1 MPKLPPLVPT
11 LGLDFGTT
19 NTVAAIADPNVPGG
33 ARSLRFPDVDTVH
46 SVFRSALDFWP
57 EGRGSARR
65 VAVEA
70 GPWAIR
76 HFVESPEGSRFLQS
90 FKTFAASPSFRST
103 NVHGR
108 SFRFDDLLETF
119 LGRLAAHAEA
129 TDRPLPRRLIAGRPV
144 AYAGAAPDP
153 ALAEARYDAAF
164 GKAGFEEIHY
174 VFEPVAAAF
183 WFAQGLTRDATV
195 LVADF
200 GGGTSDFSVVR
211 FTVGA
216 DGVRAHPLSQSGV
229 GIAGDG
235 FDYRIIDRV
244 VSPKLGKHARYRSW
258 DKWLDVP
265 AHWFTNFAR
274 WNQLAVMKSPETI
287 RELEK
292 LAAAADDPAGLEKLI
307 EMIEDDLGWPLYKA
321 VSETKAA
328 LSQSEAATLA
338 FHHGSIHIEA
348 TVGRA
353 DFETWIADDLAR
365 IDEAVAAAIAAS
377 GLPEKEIDKV
387 FLTGGTS
394 FVPAVRRL
402 FARRFG
408 EARLETGEQLLSIA
422 YGLALIGAE
431 EDVERWTV
439 RETARAA

>member
-1 MPKLPPLVPT
+1 MPKLPLAPA

-19 NTVAAIADPNVPGG
+19 NTVAALVDPTAPGG
-33 ARSLRFPDVDTVH
+33 ARSIRFPDGAETH

-57 EGRGSARR
+57 EGRGRER
-65 VAVEA
+65 HIAVEA

-103 NVHGR
+103 NVHGK
-108 SFRFDDLLETF
+108 SFRFEDLLATF
-119 LGRLAAHAEA
+119 LGRLADHIDAG
-129 TDRPLPRRLIAGRPV
+129 DLPLPRRLIAGRPV
-144 AYAGAAPDP
+144 TYAGAAPDP
-153 ALAEARYDAAF
+153 AVAEARYDAAF
-164 GKAGFEEIHY
+164 AAGGFDEIHY
-174 VFEPVAAAF
+174 VHEPVAAAF
-183 WFAQGLTRDATV
+183 WFARRLTRDATV

-216 DGVRAHPLSQSGV
+216 DGVRAHPLASSGV
-229 GIAGDG
+229 GVAGDG

-244 VSPKLGKHARYRSW
+244 VSPKLGKHARYKSW

-292 LAAAADDPAGLEKLI
+292 LAASADDPQGLEKLI

-321 VSETKAA
+321 VSEVKAA
-328 LSQSEAATLA
+328 LSMAEEARLA
-338 FHHGSIHIEA
+338 FHHGSIHIDA
-348 TVGRA
+348 RVTRA

-365 IDEAVAAAIAAS
+365 IDAAVDAAITAS
-377 GLPEKEIDKV
+377 GVAPREIDKV

-402 FARRFG
+402 FVNRFG
-408 EARLETGEQLLSIA
+408 EDRLETGEQLLSIA
-422 YGLALIGAE
+422 FGLALIGAE
-431 EDVERWTV
+431 EDLERWTV

>member
-1 MPKLPPLVPT
+1 MSKPMPVRA

-19 NTVAAIADPNVPGG
+19 NTVAALVDPTTPGG
-33 ARSLRFPDVDTVH
+33 ARSLRFPDGDTVH

-57 EGRGSARR
+57 EGRGRDRR
-65 VAVEA
+65 IAVEA

-103 NVHGR
+103 NVHGK
-108 SFRFDDLLETF
+108 SFRFEDLLATF
-119 LGRLAAHAEA
+119 LAKVADHVDPAEG
-129 TDRPLPRRLIAGRPV
+129 PLPRRLIAGRPV

-153 ALAEARYDAAF
+153 AVAETRYDAAF
-164 GKAGFEEIHY
+164 AAAGFDEIHY
-174 VFEPVAAAF
+174 VHEPVAAAF

-200 GGGTSDFSVVR
+200 GGGTSDFSVVH
-211 FTVGA
+211 FDVGPQ
-216 DGVRAHPLSQSGV
+216 GVRARPLSQAGV

-235 FDYRIIDRV
+235 FDYRIIDKV

-274 WNQLAVMKSPETI
+274 WNQLAVMKTPETI

-292 LAAAADDPAGLEKLI
+292 LAAAADDPGALEKLI

-321 VSETKAA
+321 VSEAKAA
-328 LSQSEAATLA
+328 LSTVEEAKLA
-338 FHHGSIHIEA
+338 FHHGSIHIDA
-348 TVGRA
+348 TLRRT
-353 DFETWIADDLAR
+353 DFESWISDDLIR
-365 IDEAVAAAIAAS
+365 IDEAVETAIAAS
-377 GLPEKEIDKV
+377 GVAPGEIDKV

-402 FARRFG
+402 FVRRIG
-408 EARLETGEQLLSIA
+408 EARIETGEQLLSIA
-422 YGLALIGAE
+422 YGLALIGME

-439 RETARAA
+439 RETPRAA

>member
-1 MPKLPPLVPT
+1 MPKLPLAPA

-19 NTVAAIADPNVPGG
+19 NTVAALVDPTAPGG
-33 ARSLRFPDVDTVH
+33 ARSIRFPDGAETH

-57 EGRGSARR
+57 EGRGRER
-65 VAVEA
+65 HIAVEA

-103 NVHGR
+103 NVHGK
-108 SFRFDDLLETF
+108 SFRFEDLLATF
-119 LGRLAAHAEA
+119 LGRLADHIDAG
-129 TDRPLPRRLIAGRPV
+129 DLPLPRRLIAGRPV
-144 AYAGAAPDP
+144 TYAGAAPDP
-153 ALAEARYDAAF
+153 AVAETRYDAAF
-164 GKAGFEEIHY
+164 AAGGFDEIHY
-174 VFEPVAAAF
+174 VHEPVAAAF
-183 WFAQGLTRDATV
+183 WFARRLTRDATV

-216 DGVRAHPLSQSGV
+216 DGVRAHPLASSGV
-229 GIAGDG
+229 GVAGDG
-235 FDYRIIDRV
+235 FDYRIIDKV
-244 VSPKLGKHARYRSW
+244 VSPKLGKHARYKSW

-292 LAAAADDPAGLEKLI
+292 LAASADDPQGLEKLI

-321 VSETKAA
+321 VSEVKAA
-328 LSQSEAATLA
+328 LSMAEEARLA
-338 FHHGSIHIEA
+338 FHHGSIHIDA
-348 TVGRA
+348 RVTRA

-365 IDEAVAAAIAAS
+365 IDAAVDAAITAS
-377 GLPEKEIDKV
+377 GVAPREIDKV

-402 FARRFG
+402 FVNRFG
-408 EARLETGEQLLSIA
+408 EDRLETGEQLLSIA
-422 YGLALIGAE
+422 FGLALIGAE
-431 EDVERWTV
+431 EDLERWTV

>member
-1 MPKLPPLVPT
+1 MSKPAPVRS

-19 NTVAAIADPNVPGG
+19 NTVAAIVDPAAPGG
-33 ARSLRFPDVDTVH
+33 ARSLVFPDGDAAH

-57 EGRGSARR
+57 EGRGRERR
-65 VAVEA
+65 IEVEA

-76 HFVESPEGSRFLQS
+76 HFVESPDGSRFLQS

-108 SFRFDDLLETF
+108 SFRFEDLLSTF
-119 LGRLAAHAEA
+119 LDRLATHVDGA
-129 TDRPLPRRLIAGRPV
+129 DLPLPRRLVAGRPV
-144 AYAGAAPDP
+144 AFAGAAPDP
-153 ALAEARYDAAF
+153 ALAETRYDAAF
-164 GKAGFEEIHY
+164 TKAGFEEIHY

-235 FDYRIIDRV
+235 FDYRIIDKV
-244 VSPKLGKHARYRSW
+244 VSPKLGKYSRYKSW

-274 WNQLAVMKSPETI
+274 WNQLAVMKSPETL

-292 LAAAADDPAGLEKLI
+292 LAASADDPSGLEKLI

-321 VSETKAA
+321 VSEVKAA
-328 LSQSEAATLA
+328 LSRVEAAPLA
-338 FHHGSIHIEA
+338 FHHGSIHIDA
-348 TVGRA
+348 TVKRA
-353 DFETWIADDLAR
+353 DFEDWIADDLAR
-365 IDEAVAAAIAAS
+365 IEEAVEASIATS
-377 GLPEKEIDKV
+377 GVSPAEIDKV

-408 EARLETGEQLLSIA
+408 EDRLETGDQLLSIA
-422 YGLALIGAE
+422 YGLALIGEE
-431 EDVERWTV
+431 EDIERWTV
-439 RETARAA
+439 RETERAA

>member
-1 MPKLPPLVPT
+1 MSKPAPVRS

-19 NTVAAIADPNVPGG
+19 NTVAAIVDPAAPGG
-33 ARSLRFPDVDTVH
+33 ARSLVFPDGDAAH

-57 EGRGSARR
+57 EGRGRDRR
-65 VAVEA
+65 IEVEA

-76 HFVESPEGSRFLQS
+76 HFVESPDGSRFLQS

-108 SFRFDDLLETF
+108 SFRFEDLLSTF
-119 LGRLAAHAEA
+119 LDRLATHVDAA
-129 TDRPLPRRLIAGRPV
+129 DLPLPRRLVAGRPV
-144 AYAGAAPDP
+144 AFAGAAPDP
-153 ALAEARYDAAF
+153 ALAETRYDAAF
-164 GKAGFEEIHY
+164 TKAGFEEIHY

-235 FDYRIIDRV
+235 FDYRIIDKV
-244 VSPKLGKHARYRSW
+244 VSPKLGKYSRYKSW

-274 WNQLAVMKSPETI
+274 WNQLAVMKSPETL

-292 LAAAADDPAGLEKLI
+292 LAASADDPSGLEKLI

-321 VSETKAA
+321 VSEVKAA
-328 LSQSEAATLA
+328 LSRAEAAPLA
-338 FHHGSIHIEA
+338 FHHGSIHIDA
-348 TVGRA
+348 TVKRA
-353 DFETWIADDLAR
+353 DFEDWIADDLAR
-365 IDEAVAAAIAAS
+365 IEEAVDASIATS
-377 GLPEKEIDKV
+377 GVSPAEIDKV

-408 EARLETGEQLLSIA
+408 EDRLETGDQLLSIA
-422 YGLALIGAE
+422 YGLALIGEE
-431 EDVERWTV
+431 EDIERWTV
-439 RETARAA
+439 RETERAA

>member
-1 MPKLPPLVPT
+1 MPKLPLAPA

-19 NTVAAIADPNVPGG
+19 NTVAALVDPTAPGG
-33 ARSLRFPDVDTVH
+33 ARSIRFPDGAETH

-57 EGRGSARR
+57 EGRGRER
-65 VAVEA
+65 HIAVEA

-103 NVHGR
+103 NVHGK
-108 SFRFDDLLETF
+108 SFRFEDLLASF
-119 LGRLAAHAEA
+119 LGRLADHIDAG
-129 TDRPLPRRLIAGRPV
+129 DLPLPRRLIAGRPV
-144 AYAGAAPDP
+144 TYAGAAPDP
-153 ALAEARYDAAF
+153 AVAETRYDAAF
-164 GKAGFEEIHY
+164 AAGGFDEIHY
-174 VFEPVAAAF
+174 VHEPVAAAF
-183 WFAQGLTRDATV
+183 WFARRLTRDATV

-216 DGVRAHPLSQSGV
+216 DGVRAHPLASSGV
-229 GIAGDG
+229 GVAGDG
-235 FDYRIIDRV
+235 FDYRIIDKV
-244 VSPKLGKHARYRSW
+244 VSPKLGKHARYKSW

-292 LAAAADDPAGLEKLI
+292 LAASADDPQGLEKLI
-307 EMIEDDLGWPLYKA
+307 EMIEDNLGWPLYKA
-321 VSETKAA
+321 VSEVKAA
-328 LSQSEAATLA
+328 LSMAEEARLA
-338 FHHGSIHIEA
+338 FHHGSIHIDA
-348 TVGRA
+348 RVTRA

-365 IDEAVAAAIAAS
+365 IDAAVDAAITAS
-377 GLPEKEIDKV
+377 GVAPREIDKV

-402 FARRFG
+402 FVNRFG
-408 EARLETGEQLLSIA
+408 EDRLETGEQLLSIA
-422 YGLALIGAE
+422 FGLALIGAE
-431 EDVERWTV
+431 EDLERWTV